1 LLKKKVVIV
10 TGASKGIGA
19 ATALTLASEG
29 YLVVGTYN
37 TSAEAAFKLKESIEA
52 KGGLFVPVKADVKNI
67 SDCERV
73 IEVAQKEGQLYGLV
87 NNAGINRD
95 SLVLRMSIEDWL
107 EVINTNLNGAFYMT
121 RLAVKEMLRSREG
134 SIVNVSS
141 VVGIYGNPGQ
151 ANYSAS
157 KAALIGFT
165 KSLAKELGPRNIRV
179 NAVAPG
185 FIETDMTAKLS
196 DDLKSK
202 AAEAI
207 ALKRFGRPEEVAEV
221 IAFLISERASYIT
234 GEIIEVSGG
243 ISL

>member
-1 LLKKKVVIV
+1 MSKKVVIV
-10 TGASKGIGA
+10 TGASRGIGA
-19 ATALTLASEG
+19 ATALKLAEEG

-37 TSAEAAFKLKESIEA
+37 TSAESAAKLKQAVIEI
-52 KGGLFVPVKADVKNI
+52 GGSFYPVKADI
-67 SDCERV
+67 RLPEDCETV
-73 IEVAQKEGQLYGLV
+73 VKEAQKLGQIYGLV

-95 SLVLRMSIEDWL
+95 ALLLRMNRVDWL
-107 EVINTNLNGAFYMT
+107 EVIETNLNGTFFMT
-121 RLAVKEMLRSREG
+121 QLVLKEMFKNREG

-141 VVGIYGNPGQ
+141 VVGLYGNPGQ
-151 ANYSAS
+151 ANYAAS

-165 KSLAKELGPRNIRV
+165 KSLAKEVGSRNIRV

-185 FIETDMTAKLS
+185 FIETDMTAGLS
-196 DDLKSK
+196 EELKKK
-202 AAEAI
+202 AVEAI

-221 IAFLISERASYIT
+221 ISFLISERSSYIS